1 MAGFSED
8 ELGALRRL
16 APMEGLPEAALAS
29 LLDTVERLTVPAG
42 RVLFR
47 RGERDDA
54 LLFLLSGAVDLA
66 DAQYVVTAV
75 VAGAPEAA
83 FALDEASP
91 HRVAAVATAPCV
103 LAKISRDALDLALT
117 WGQAGETVVSELS
130 GVREGSGDW
139 MAGLLASPVFSM
151 VAPAQLQALFA
162 AFEPIFCRAGEAVIR
177 EGEPGDYFYVV
188 QQGTGI
194 VTRAGVP
201 DTLATLRAGDTFGED
216 ALISGAA
223 RNATITMATDG
234 RLRRLNKDAFRDL
247 VEEPVLSRV
256 QASDLSSFRSLGLR
270 VTIVDVRSEAEHA
283 HDPFPHSVC
292 IPLRALRERMAELP
306 REGTLLTVCDGGRRS
321 RLAAFL
327 LIGAGYDV
335 RVLERNED
343 RPRERRLEE
352 TEAL

>member
-1 MAGFSED
+1 MAGLSDE

-29 LLDTVERLTVPAG
+29 LLDAVERLAVPPG

-47 RGERDDA
+47 RGEREDA

-66 DAQYVVTAV
+66 DAQYSVKPIQAGTA
-75 VAGAPEAA
+75 EAA
-83 FALDEASP
+83 FPLDEASP
-91 HRVAAVATAPCV
+91 HRFAAVATAPCV

-130 GVREGSGDW
+130 EAREGAGDW

-162 AFEPIFCRAGEAVIR
+162 AFEPVSFRADEAVIR
-177 EGEPGDYFYVV
+177 EGDAGDYFYVV
-188 QQGTGI
+188 QQGTCI

-201 DTLATLRAGDTFGED
+201 DALATLKAGDTFGED

-223 RNATITMATDG
+223 RNATITMVTDG
-234 RLRRLNKDAFRDL
+234 VLRRLDKDAFRGL

-256 QASDLSSFRSLGLR
+256 QASDLESFRSLGLR

-283 HDPFPHSVC
+283 HDPFPQSVC
-292 IPLRALRERMAELP
+292 IPLRTLRERMAELP

-352 TEAL
+352 SKAP

>member
-1 MAGFSED
+1 
-8 ELGALRRL
+8 
-16 APMEGLPEAALAS
+16 MEGLPGAAFAS

-47 RGERDDA
+47 RGERDDS

-66 DAQYVVTAV
+66 DAQYDVKPI
-75 VAGAPEAA
+75 VAGTPEAA
-83 FALDEASP
+83 FPLDEASP
-91 HRVAAVATAPCV
+91 HRFAAVATGPCV
-103 LAKISRDALDLALT
+103 LAKLSRDALDLALT
-117 WGQAGETVVSELS
+117 WGQAGETVVSVLS
-130 GVREGSGDW
+130 EAREGAGDW

-162 AFEPIFCRAGEAVIR
+162 AFEPVSYRAGEAVIR
-177 EGEPGDYFYVV
+177 EGETGDYFYVV
-188 QQGTGI
+188 QQGTCT

-201 DTLATLRAGDTFGED
+201 DALAMLKAGDTFGED

-223 RNATITMATDG
+223 RNATITMVSDG
-234 RLRRLNKDAFRDL
+234 RLRRLDKDAFRGL

-256 QASDLSSFRSLGLR
+256 QASDLSNFRSLGLK
-270 VTIVDVRSEAEHA
+270 VTIIDVRSEAEHA

-292 IPLRALRERMAELP
+292 IPLRTLRERMGELP
-306 REGTLLTVCDGGRRS
+306 LEGTLLTVCDGGRRS

-352 TEAL
+352 SKGP

>member
-1 MAGFSED
+1 MAGLSEE

-16 APMEGLPEAALAS
+16 APMEGLPQAALAS
-29 LLDTVERLTVPAG
+29 LIDVVERLTVPAG

-66 DAQYVVTAV
+66 DAQYAVTPI
-75 VAGAPEAA
+75 VAGTPEAA
-83 FALDEASP
+83 YALDEASP

-117 WGQAGETVVSELS
+117 WCQAGETVVSELS
-130 GVREGSGDW
+130 EAQEGAGDW

-162 AFEPIFCRAGEAVIR
+162 AFEAVSFRADEAVLR
-177 EGEPGDYFYVV
+177 EGEPGDFFYVV
-188 QQGTGI
+188 QQGACI
-194 VTRAGVP
+194 VTRAGIAEA
-201 DTLATLRAGDTFGED
+201 LATFKPGDTFGED

-223 RNATITMATDG
+223 RNATVTMVTDG
-234 RLRRLNKDAFRDL
+234 ILRRLGKEAFRGL

-256 QASDLSSFRSLGLR
+256 QASDLGSFRSLGLA

-283 HDPFPHSVC
+283 HDPFPGSIN
-292 IPLRALRERMAELP
+292 IPLRSLRERMGGLS
-306 REGTLLTVCDGGRRS
+306 REGTVLTVCDGGRRS

-352 TEAL
+352 SKVP

>member
-8 ELGALRRL
+8 ELGALGRL
-16 APMEGLPEAALAS
+16 APMEGLPGAAFAS

-47 RGERDDA
+47 RGERDDS

-66 DAQYVVTAV
+66 DAQYDVKPI
-75 VAGAPEAA
+75 VAGTPEAA
-83 FALDEASP
+83 FPLDEASP
-91 HRVAAVATAPCV
+91 HRFAAVATGPCV
-103 LAKISRDALDLALT
+103 LAKLSRDALDLALT
-117 WGQAGETVVSELS
+117 WGQAGETVVSVLS
-130 GVREGSGDW
+130 EAREGAGDW

-162 AFEPIFCRAGEAVIR
+162 AFEPVSYRAGEAVIR
-177 EGEPGDYFYVV
+177 EGETGDYFYVV
-188 QQGTGI
+188 QQGTCT

-201 DTLATLRAGDTFGED
+201 DALAMLKAGDTFGED

-223 RNATITMATDG
+223 RNATITMVSDG
-234 RLRRLNKDAFRDL
+234 RLRRLDKDAFRGL

-256 QASDLSSFRSLGLR
+256 QASDLSNFRSLGLK
-270 VTIVDVRSEAEHA
+270 VTIIDVRSEAEHA

-292 IPLRALRERMAELP
+292 IPLRTLRERMGELP
-306 REGTLLTVCDGGRRS
+306 LEGTLLTVCDGGRRS

-352 TEAL
+352 SKGP

>member
-8 ELGALRRL
+8 ELGALGRL
-16 APMEGLPEAALAS
+16 APMEGLPGAAFAS

-47 RGERDDA
+47 RGERDDS

-66 DAQYVVTAV
+66 DAQYDVKPI
-75 VAGAPEAA
+75 VAGTPEAA
-83 FALDEASP
+83 FPLDEASP
-91 HRVAAVATAPCV
+91 HRFAAVATGPCV
-103 LAKISRDALDLALT
+103 LAKLSRDALDLALT
-117 WGQAGETVVSELS
+117 WGQAGETVVSVLS
-130 GVREGSGDW
+130 EAREGAGDW

-162 AFEPIFCRAGEAVIR
+162 AFEPVSYRAGEAVIR
-177 EGEPGDYFYVV
+177 EGETGDYFYVV
-188 QQGTGI
+188 QQGTCT

-201 DTLATLRAGDTFGED
+201 DALAMLKAGDTFGED

-223 RNATITMATDG
+223 RNATITMVSDG
-234 RLRRLNKDAFRDL
+234 RLRRLDKDAFRGL

-256 QASDLSSFRSLGLR
+256 QASDLSNFRSLGLK

-292 IPLRALRERMAELP
+292 IPLRTLRERMGELP
-306 REGTLLTVCDGGRRS
+306 LEGTLLTVCDGGRRS

-352 TEAL
+352 SKGP

>member
-1 MAGFSED
+1 MAGFTED

-16 APMEGLPEAALAS
+16 APMEGLPEGAMAS
-29 LLDTVERLTVPAG
+29 LLDAAERLTVPAG

-47 RGERDDA
+47 RGARDDA

-66 DAQYVVTAV
+66 DAQYAVTPI
-75 VAGAPEAA
+75 VAGTPEAA

-91 HRVAAVATAPCV
+91 HRVAAVATKPGV

-130 GVREGSGDW
+130 EAREGAGDW

-162 AFEPIFCRAGEAVIR
+162 AFEPIFCRAGETVIG
-177 EGEPGDYFYVV
+177 EGEAGDYFYVV
-188 QQGTGI
+188 QQGTCI

-201 DTLATLRAGDTFGED
+201 EPLAKLKAGDTFGED

-223 RNATITMATDG
+223 RNATITMTTDG
-234 RLRRLNKDAFRDL
+234 SLRRLDKDAFRGL

-256 QASDLSSFRSLGLR
+256 QASDLESFRSLGLR

-283 HDPFPHSVC
+283 HDPFPQSVC
-292 IPLRALRERMAELP
+292 IPLRSLRERMAELP
-306 REGTLLTVCDGGRRS
+306 QEGTLFTVCDGGRRS